1 MARGPLT
8 TRPASGEGEPSAP
21 PELSRVTYR
30 RRWLVTF
37 VLLVAL
43 AAAWSLV
50 TPPGGGPDEPAH
62 AIKAAAVAG
71 GELTGDPYPPVGG
84 GALVVEAPASLD
96 ALDPTCFAFQAGIS
110 ASCRPSYEGPDGD
123 KEIVTTAG
131 VSPPAYYAIVGGPL
145 QLVPSL
151 DGLYLARL
159 IGGVVAAAL
168 VATAVQLAAAAR
180 SRFLVVAVAVSWTPM
195 AASLT
200 GVVNP
205 SSLEL
210 SAGVL
215 VWVSGLLLVRP
226 HPLPPWLERRLIW
239 HFAAASAL
247 FVLSRQ
253 LSPLLLA
260 CIVGAVALAAPL
272 ARLRELVADRR
283 TWVAAGVVGVASLFA
298 AWWLVANP
306 VKEDATVAATAV
318 SGRHALS
325 TSFGYFGTLYEQMI
339 GIFGWLDARPPA
351 GVVLSWTV
359 AIGVLVVLG
368 AAVGSRRLVLALVAI
383 TAVSV
388 VLPGLLA
395 ASQMDEHGIIFQGRY
410 ILPLGAGVVLLAG
423 RAVDEAGRDL
433 VDRLSR
439 VVVLVLALTVV
450 AHLVAIWFAARR
462 FAVGVGG
469 PVLFVREGWTPGISL
484 AVPLAVAFVAVP
496 GFAWWCWRTSLAGA
510 SSPVPGAGTTPDEPA
525 ETLVAEEP
533 EAGAPTGASGAAGDR
548 ATAGASPAQVGP

>member
-21 PELSRVTYR
+21 PEISRATYR

-43 AAAWSLV
+43 ATAWSLV

-123 KEIVTTAG
+123 EEIVTTAG

-145 QLVPSL
+145 HLVPSL

-159 IGGVVAAAL
+159 IGGIVAAAL

-368 AAVGSRRLVLALVAI
+368 AAVGSRRLVLALVAMM
-383 TAVSV
+383 AVSV

-395 ASQMDEHGIIFQGRY
+395 ASQMDEHGVIFQGRY

-423 RAVDEAGRDL
+423 RAVDETGRDL

-469 PVLFVREGWTPGISL
+469 PVFFVREGWTPGISL

-510 SSPVPGAGTTPDEPA
+510 PSPVPGAGTTPDEPA
-525 ETLVAEEP
+525 EALVAEES
-533 EAGAPTGASGAAGDR
+533 EAGAPTGASGATGDR

>member
-21 PELSRVTYR
+21 PEISRATYR

-43 AAAWSLV
+43 ATAWSLV

-123 KEIVTTAG
+123 EEIVTTAG

-145 QLVPSL
+145 HLVPSL

-159 IGGVVAAAL
+159 IGGIVAAAL

-368 AAVGSRRLVLALVAI
+368 AAVGSRRLVLALVAMM
-383 TAVSV
+383 AVSV

-423 RAVDEAGRDL
+423 RAVDETGRDL

-469 PVLFVREGWTPGISL
+469 PVFFVREGWTPGISL

-510 SSPVPGAGTTPDEPA
+510 PSPVPGAGTTPDEPA
-525 ETLVAEEP
+525 EALVAEQS

>member
-1 MARGPLT
+1 MARGHVT
-8 TRPASGEGEPSAP
+8 IRPASGEGEPSAP
-21 PELSRVTYR
+21 AELSRTTYR

-43 AAAWSLV
+43 ASAWSLV
-50 TPPGGGPDEPAH
+50 TPPGGGADEPAH
-62 AIKAAAVAG
+62 AIKAAAVAE

-96 ALDPTCFAFQAGIS
+96 ALDPTCFAFQSGIS

-123 KEIVTTAG
+123 KETVTTAG
-131 VSPPAYYAIVGGPL
+131 VSPPAYYALVGGPL
-145 QLVPSL
+145 RLVRSL

-159 IGGVVAAAL
+159 IGGVIAAAL
-168 VATAVQLAAAAR
+168 MATAVQLAAAAR
-180 SRFLVVAVAVSWTPM
+180 SRFLVVAVAVAWTPM
-195 AASLT
+195 AASLA

-215 VWVSGLLLVRP
+215 VWVAGLLLVRP
-226 HPLPPWLERRLIW
+226 HSLPSWLERRLIW
-239 HFAAASAL
+239 HFAAASVL

-260 CIVGAVALAAPL
+260 CIVGAVALAAPPV
-272 ARLRELVADRR
+272 RLRELVADRR
-283 TWVAAGVVGVASLFA
+283 TWAAGGVVVAATLVA
-298 AWWLVANP
+298 AWWLAANP
-306 VKEDATVAATAV
+306 VKEDATVSATAV
-318 SGRHALS
+318 GGREALS
-325 TSFGYFGTLYEQMI
+325 TSFGHFGTLYEQMI

-383 TAVSV
+383 TAASV
-388 VLPGLLA
+388 VVPGLLA
-395 ASQMDEHGIIFQGRY
+395 ASQMEDHGIIFQGRY

-439 VVVLVLALTVV
+439 VVVLVLSLTVF
-450 AHLVAIWFAARR
+450 AHVVAIWFAARR

-469 PVLFVREGWTPGISL
+469 PVFFVREGWTPGISL
-484 AVPLAVAFVAVP
+484 VVPLAVAFVAVP
-496 GFAWWCWRTSLAGA
+496 GFAWWCWRTSSAG
-510 SSPVPGAGTTPDEPA
+510 SSAPGAGADTTPEGPA
-525 ETLVAEEP
+525 DGHVSEEP
-533 EAGAPTGASGAAGDR
+533 EAAAPTGPSGAADDR
-548 ATAGASPAQVGP
+548 ATAVAGPAQVGP